1 MKAIHIAIFFFALE
15 LCTVLSNPNTGYQSN
30 WRWYPSSRNL
40 GSPPN
45 GSQTSDEGNARVRR
59 NPNIAYQPNWRWI
72 AYPRNL
78 DSPTNDTEPSDE
90 GNTRVRRNP
99 NIAYQPNWRW
109 IAYPRNLDSPPNGSQ
124 TSDEGN
130 ARVRR
135 NPNIAYQPNWRWIA
149 YPRNLDS
156 PPNSS
161 QTSDEGNARVRRNL
175 NTTIGTGEAHEN
187 HKHSRPKPYEINQ
200 KNNDSS
206 FDRSLYEGWYQ
217 TPASLAANKTLLFSG
232 TWGNLH
238 EMSQSDI
245 VDTCDIT
252 NISICDDSNNIPGE
266 LRQCFL
272 KPEDITSYAANL
284 YNVTA
289 DKIQILK
296 EDPNVQKLPFP
307 DAFNVTIS
315 EVNQI
320 NGCDGNPTVCHTMM
334 TNSSDCDTV
343 YLCHSVKGTTVK
355 QVIIDYNEEIK
366 DVQMYAM
373 CHMNTHNFGEE
384 HVAFRMLHK
393 HPGDGVCHFISPNS
407 FLVCKD

>member
-1 MKAIHIAIFFFALE
+1 
-15 LCTVLSNPNTGYQSN
+15 
-30 WRWYPSSRNL
+30 
-40 GSPPN
+40 
-45 GSQTSDEGNARVRR
+45 
-59 NPNIAYQPNWRWI
+59 QPNWRWI

-78 DSPTNDTEPSDE
+78 DSPPNSSQTSDE
-90 GNTRVRRNP
+90 GNTRARRNP

-130 ARVRR
+130 IRVRR
-135 NPNIAYQPNWRWIA
+135 NPNPPGQPNWRWIV
-149 YPRNLDS
+149 YSRNLDS
-156 PPNSS
+156 PTND
-161 QTSDEGNARVRRNL
+161 TELSDEGNTRVRRNL
-175 NTTIGTGEAHEN
+175 NATIGTGEAHEN

-272 KPEDITSYAANL
+272 NILSSANW
-284 YNVTA
+284 VG
-289 DKIQILK
+289 Q
-296 EDPNVQKLPFP
+296 E
-307 DAFNVTIS
+307 
-315 EVNQI
+315 
-320 NGCDGNPTVCHTMM
+320 G
-334 TNSSDCDTV
+334 SDFD
-343 YLCHSVKGTTVK
+343 
-355 QVIIDYNEEIK
+355 
-366 DVQMYAM
+366 
-373 CHMNTHNFGEE
+373 
-384 HVAFRMLHK
+384 
-393 HPGDGVCHFISPNS
+393 
-407 FLVCKD
+407 